1 MPESPRSRAASGMRT
16 DVDAGVEVGVE
27 VRPVVADD
35 WEAWRDI
42 RLRSLCDSPDAFGST
57 VEHELACTEQDWR
70 RRLDGS
76 GPAVLAWSG
85 GATVGMGAGFLHA
98 PGRMMVVAMWTD
110 PAWRGHGVGSRVL
123 DAVVGWAERHDVRP
137 DLWVAD
143 ANPAARALYERH
155 GFVATGETEPLR
167 DGSPLTKSR
176 LVLSP
181 GR

>member
-42 RLRSLCDSPDAFGST
+42 RLRSLRDSPDAFGST
-57 VEHELACTEQDWR
+57 LDRELAFAEEDWR

-85 GATVGMGAGFLHA
+85 DATVGMGAGFLHA
-98 PGRMMVVAMWTD
+98 PGRLMVVAMWTD
-110 PAWRGHGVGSRVL
+110 PAWRGHGIGSRVL

-155 GFVATGETEPLR
+155 GFIATGETEPLR

-176 LVLSP
+176 LVLP
-181 GR
+181 PER